1 MSLTPGFI
9 LAEDHTS
16 IGLTLTEIAVIVA
29 EWDAGPPPKG
39 APYRK
44 PITLPSEHGSDFAP
58 LEIEWFRWSHAGPGL
73 MLERGEVTFYLCE
86 QEDIAEMRQVLAGQV
101 AP

>member
-9 LAEDHTS
+9 LCDDDTS
-16 IGLTLTEIAVIVA
+16 IGLTLAEVAVIVA
-29 EWDAGPPPKG
+29 EWDAGPPPKHTF
-39 APYRK
+39 RK

-58 LEIEWFRWSHAGPGL
+58 LEIEWRVYRAAGPGL
-73 MLERGEVTFYLCE
+73 LLERGHVRFYLCE
-86 QEDIAEMRQVLAGQV
+86 QDDITEMRAVLAAQG

>member
-29 EWDAGPPPKG
+29 EWDAGHGPK
-39 APYRK
+39 K
-44 PITLPSEHGSDFAP
+44 PAVAVRSEHGTEFSP
-58 LEIEWFRWSHAGPGL
+58 LVISWMTYKAAGPGL
-73 MLERGEVTFYLCE
+73 ILDRGDVTYYLCE
-86 QEDIAEMRQVLAGQV
+86 QEDIAEMRAVLAAQG
-101 AP
+101 AA

>member
-1 MSLTPGFI
+1 MSLTTGYI
-9 LAEDHTS
+9 LTDDDTS

-29 EWDAGPPPKG
+29 EWDAGPGVK
-39 APYRK
+39 K

-58 LEIEWFRWSHAGPGL
+58 LEIAWMTYKAAGPGL
-73 MLERGEVTFYLCE
+73 ILERGDVRYYLCE
-86 QEDIAEMRQVLAGQV
+86 QDDIAEMRAVLAAQG